1 MSEHRQRPAP
11 KRSGPK
17 RLSPSI
23 LFVLASLFLS
33 GCATDYVA
41 RTGSVRSAYQ
51 SYRYE
56 DALKALDME
65 EKRELDKDRLLVLL
79 DKGMVLHSDGR
90 YEESIQILAEAEKL
104 ADQLDVISVS
114 EEAATLLINERER
127 AYRGE
132 DFEKLMINVLQAL
145 NYARL
150 GKDEDALVEVRRVD
164 LRLKRMVDDEK
175 KPYEQLAIARYLGGV
190 LREDQKDYDS
200 AFIDYYKAWKLQP
213 GLEHLSAPL
222 VRLAKQLQRA
232 EYEELRAAFPEADE
246 GPLGPD
252 EGEVVVIVEAGLS
265 PEKHSL
271 TRDNGGGQLLA
282 VPMYRHRWSRTG
294 ATVSVGEHARSAVTV
309 TNLEA
314 VATLHL
320 NERIGRMIAKSLA
333 STAVKAGIAAGVGAL
348 AKDEKVALAAFALM
362 SLTNQADL
370 RSWLSLPAE
379 FQLARFRLPKGTHAV
394 KVEGGGRMAE
404 QTVEVVPGR
413 VGVVVVRSY

>member
-1 MSEHRQRPAP
+1 MSEHRERPAP
-11 KRSGPK
+11 RRSGSK
-17 RLSPSI
+17 RLSSSI
-23 LFVLASLFLS
+23 LLVLATLPLW
-33 GCATDYVA
+33 GCASDYVA
-41 RTGSVRSAYQ
+41 RTRQVRSAYQ

-56 DALKALDME
+56 DALKVLGEE
-65 EKRELDKDRLLVLL
+65 EKVEGDKDRLLVLL

-90 YEESIQILAEAEKL
+90 YEESVKVLAEAEKL
-104 ADQLDVISVS
+104 SEQLDVISVS
-114 EEAATLLINERER
+114 EEATTLLVNERER

-150 GKDEDALVEVRRVD
+150 GRDEAALVEVRRVD

-175 KPYEQLAIARYLGGV
+175 KPYEQLAIARYLGGA
-190 LREDQKDYDS
+190 LREDQKDWDS

-213 GLEHLSAPL
+213 KLEHLGEPL
-222 VRLAKQLQRA
+222 LRLAKQLERA
-232 EYEELRAAFPEADE
+232 EYEELRAAFPDADE
-246 GPLGPD
+246 APLGPD
-252 EGEVVVIVEAGLS
+252 EGEVLVVVEAGLS

-271 TRDNGGGQLLA
+271 TREDQGQLLA
-282 VPMYRHRWSRTG
+282 VPVYRDRWNGRG
-294 ATVSVGEHARSAVTV
+294 VSVKVGELTRSTVTV

-320 NERIGRMIAKSLA
+320 NERIGRMIVKSLA

-348 AKDEKVALAAFALM
+348 AKDKNVGLAAFALM
-362 SLTNQADL
+362 TLANQPDL

-379 FQLARFRLPKGTHAV
+379 FQLARFRLPKGAHEVT
-394 KVEGGGRMAE
+394 VEGGGRVAK

-413 VGVVVVRSY
+413 VGVVVVRAY

>member
-17 RLSPSI
+17 RLSSSI
-23 LFVLASLFLS
+23 LLVLASFPLW

-41 RTGSVRSAYQ
+41 RTGAVRSAYQ
-51 SYRYE
+51 SHRYE
-56 DALKALDME
+56 DALLALDQE

-79 DKGMVLHSDGR
+79 DKGMVLHSGGR
-90 YEESIQILAEAEKL
+90 YEESIQVLAEAEKL
-104 ADQLDVISVS
+104 ADQLEVISVS

-150 GKDEDALVEVRRVD
+150 GRDEDALVEVRRAD

-213 GLEHLSAPL
+213 SLEHLGGPL
-222 VRLAKQLQRA
+222 VRLAKQLERA

-246 GPLGPD
+246 GLLGPD

-265 PEKHSL
+265 PEKSSL
-271 TRDNGGGQLLA
+271 TRDEGGQLLA
-282 VPMYRHRWSRTG
+282 VPMYRDRWSRSG
-294 ATVSVGEHARSAVTV
+294 AAVTIGEQARSTVTV

-333 STAVKAGIAAGVGAL
+333 STAVKAGLAAGVGAL
-348 AKDEKVALAAFALM
+348 AKDKNAGLAAFALM
-362 SLTNQADL
+362 TLVNQPDL

-394 KVEGGGRMAE
+394 KVECGGRVAE

-413 VGVVVVRSY
+413 IGVVVVRSY